1 MDPPISS
8 TTNPTVK
15 LVRSLQRREG
25 RDLERA
31 FILEGRR
38 AVADAVAAGIAPTLV
53 LADEAVGAEQVAF
66 LPAPVPVRRVAS
78 RLFASLA
85 DTQHPQGVLAVVPI
99 PKIDPPS
106 TETPLTLIVDG
117 VRDPGNL
124 GTLLRSAAA
133 AGADRAVLLPTS
145 VDAFNPKVVRAGMGA
160 HVRLSITWA
169 DAESAQH
176 LAGAREVVALLTADG
191 GAAIDEV
198 DWTRPAAIVVGG
210 EAFGP
215 SALGESLATV
225 RTRIP
230 LTGGIESLN
239 AGVAGSITLFEASRQ
254 RRARPGR
261 SDYVTQAA
269 STPG

>member
-8 TTNPTVK
+8 SANSTIK

-38 AVADAVAAGIAPTLV
+38 AIADARDAGITPIVVLV
-53 LADEAVGAEQVAF
+53 DETTTAAQLAF
-66 LPAPVPVRRVAS
+66 LPNSVEVRRVAT
-78 RLFASLA
+78 RLFRSLA
-85 DTQHPQGVLAVVPI
+85 NTQHPQGLLAVVPI
-99 PKIDPPS
+99 PRIDPPR
-106 TETPLTLIVDG
+106 TLTPLTLIVDG

-133 AGADRAVLLPTS
+133 AGADRAVLLPTT

-160 HVRLSITWA
+160 HVRLAIARA
-169 DAESAQH
+169 DADVV
-176 LAGAREVVALLTADG
+176 LDLARERDVVALLTADG
-191 GAAIDEV
+191 DEAIDEV

-215 SALGESLATV
+215 SRVGETIKTV
-225 RTRIP
+225 RVRIP
-230 LTGGIESLN
+230 LTNGIESLN
-239 AGVAGSITLFEASRQ
+239 AGVAGSIALFEASRQ
-254 RRARPGR
+254 RRAQIKQR
-261 SDYVTQAA
+261 
-269 STPG
+269 